1 MILWVR
7 QLQLERAE
15 AAQVQQKTAKANE
28 GKSSSSQAC
37 NEMPNGPATL
47 H

>member
-1 MILWVR
+1 MGKTVADG
-7 QLQLERAE
+7 QAK

-28 GKSSSSQAC
+28 EESSSSQAC